1 MQHLA
6 SSGNQLWA
14 LQWHSFLPAG
24 LSAGSWGRAA
34 SCLTWR
40 APSGG
45 LSGAEFP
52 SSLCHLLFPW
62 LVPSLFC
69 RWGRQIAPIPDSCF
83 LHGFCSLNVSLSFHI
98 LFFSLPILSL
108 KQTFFFSVFS
118 LPGAL
123 VALTTSPNGCG
134 SFCFLQ
140 NALYTLLFLCVA
152 FLTPVLEYLLSFLL
166 CFLFDLSLARRKDIA
181 IMTPLTWLAELITG
195 SRVASISKWA
205 VSWACSPVKSSSRWK
220 AAGFQGV
227 SLPLVLWSCV
237 QTGRAQRNVP
247 NSCSLCSCSLP
258 WSKTSSNSGKS

>member
-83 LHGFCSLNVSLSFHI
+83 LHGFCSWNVSLSFHV

-108 KQTFFFSVFS
+108 KQTFFFFQCSVCQEHLLLWQRVLMDVGVSAFCKMHSTLFCFSVWLSSHLFWSTFCLFFSAFS
-118 LPGAL
+118 LTCHLPEEKILLLWHRWLGWLNWSLGA
-123 VALTTSPNGCG
+123 
-134 SFCFLQ
+134 
-140 NALYTLLFLCVA
+140 
-152 FLTPVLEYLLSFLL
+152 E
-166 CFLFDLSLARRKDIA
+166 
-181 IMTPLTWLAELITG
+181 
-195 SRVASISKWA
+195 
-205 VSWACSPVKSSSRWK
+205 
-220 AAGFQGV
+220 
-227 SLPLVLWSCV
+227 
-237 QTGRAQRNVP
+237 
-247 NSCSLCSCSLP
+247 
-258 WSKTSSNSGKS
+258 